1 MISVY
6 FLKITAGVSVVKSAP
21 FAFCCFFSFSAV
33 SGIATLL
40 LLLYITELE
49 TVNERM
55 RVQNMKKQI
64 LFGFAVIFVLLFAV
78 GCSYGVALENR
89 EKLKQVRVGMTKAQV
104 RELMGA
110 PLENEKYHTPD
121 IWFYYTDPKWY
132 DGVFTRD
139 ECTPFLFDE
148 AGKLKGFGYEFYKRE
163 LNSDPWRRRQLD
175 QQL

>member
-1 MISVY
+1 MS
-6 FLKITAGVSVVKSAP
+6 
-21 FAFCCFFSFSAV
+21 
-33 SGIATLL
+33 
-40 LLLYITELE
+40 
-49 TVNERM
+49 
-55 RVQNMKKQI
+55 VQNMKKQI

-163 LNSDPWRRRQLD
+163 LNSDHWRRRQLD